1 LPNAILPPLDEEGG
15 IVKRAYPKVL
25 ARLAEGQIIRPPGR
39 EAETLLMLVQRGCH
53 GVRAYDFAGG
63 PPFRLGAYVHDL
75 RRMGLAIRTDREP
88 HAGGEHG
95 VYVLGSP
102 VTVLQVL
109 RAEESGHAA

>member
-1 LPNAILPPLDEEGG
+1 M
-15 IVKRAYPKVL
+15 VKRAYPKVL
-25 ARLAEGQIIRPPGR
+25 ARLADAQTIRVVGR
-39 EAETLLMLVQRGCH
+39 TAETLLMLIQKGSQ

-95 VYVLGSP
+95 VYVLESP
-102 VTVLQVL
+102 VSVIQILD
-109 RAEESGHAA
+109 AEETVHAA